1 VVKDAPL
8 LRQLNDLDQ
17 ILDYLER
24 MNLHSQT
31 KVSPAVTEML
41 GALGL
46 ADTQDLKP
54 MALIP
59 RVLSRQQLL
68 RRELAALRRI
78 GVS

>member
-1 VVKDAPL
+1 VLTEAPL

-31 KVSPAVTEML
+31 KVSANVTEML
-41 GALGL
+41 RALGL

-54 MALIP
+54 RALIP
-59 RVLSRQQLL
+59 MVMQKQQHL

-78 GVS
+78 GVT